1 MSQCGPPAWGK
12 RGVPLRIRR
21 DLLFVSSVLFTIAL
35 VALVPS
41 QWENALSG
49 RYTSNQN
56 AGQAVHNLGI
66 AGLAIISI
74 ALIVI
79 WTGYIKGL
87 RSAWFIMCIV
97 VWAWAFP
104 LMGIWKLNYSNLSQA
119 LSEAK
124 EPGLARVTVELA
136 AILALLIIGLFLPA
150 KAFFSEKKSC

>member
-1 MSQCGPPAWGK
+1 M
-12 RGVPLRIRR
+12 PLRIRR
-21 DLLFVSSVLFTIAL
+21 DVLFVSSVLFTIAL

-56 AGQAVHNLGI
+56 AVHNLGI

-87 RSAWFIMCIV
+87 RSAWFIMSIV

>member
-1 MSQCGPPAWGK
+1 MG
-12 RGVPLRIRR
+12 IRR
-21 DLLFVSSVLFTIAL
+21 DVLFVSSVLFTIAL

-87 RSAWFIMCIV
+87 RSAWFIMSIV

-104 LMGIWKLNYSNLSQA
+104 LMGSWKLNYSNLSQA

-136 AILALLIIGLFLPA
+136 AILALMIIGLFLPA
-150 KAFFSEKKSC
+150 KAFFLEKKSC